1 MKNDKQKNR
10 KRIIITALE
19 ILAVLLLLVPAYR
32 LACGIGLKKNYSQNC
47 ITLYADGV
55 EHKEEAKQMAETL
68 RAQLLKV
75 DRDYSPKISFYFCR
89 TMAGFQ
95 IKAIAIGKPLA
106 LSRTGMKATFLR
118 PCDWTKNSI

>member
-19 ILAVLLLLVPAYR
+19 ILAVLLLLAPAYR

-55 EHKEEAKQMAETL
+55 EHKKEAKQMAETL

-75 DRDYSPKISFYFCR
+75 DRDYSPKS
-89 TMAGFQ
+89 
-95 IKAIAIGKPLA
+95 
-106 LSRTGMKATFLR
+106 LSIFAEQWPAFK
-118 PCDWTKNSI
+118 